1 MPKNKHQTT
10 ILAIRPGR
18 REMGIAVLSG
28 KGLRYWG
35 VTRFRQK
42 KQEALL
48 SALDQRLLRLISLY
62 KPTVLAIEKPTPV
75 RLQTSP
81 WLKQITAHTR
91 ILARDAA
98 LRVYTYD
105 PIQIR
110 KCLCGSARAT
120 RSDLAQRIV
129 ETYPH
134 LARYNN
140 QVSRWQETYW
150 MQMFAAVAVG
160 MVCGER

>member
-1 MPKNKHQTT
+1 
-10 ILAIRPGR
+10 
-18 REMGIAVLSG
+18 MGVAVLSG

-35 VTRFRQK
+35 VTRFRQ
-42 KQEALL
+42 ENLDDL
-48 SALDQRLLRLISLY
+48 RLALDQRLLRLISLY

-75 RLQTSP
+75 GLQTSP

-91 ILARDAA
+91 ILARDAS

-110 KCLCGSARAT
+110 KCLCGSVRAT

-134 LARYNN
+134 LSRYNTAI
-140 QVSRWQETYW
+140 SRWQRVYW
-150 MQMFAAVAVG
+150 TQMFAAVGVG